1 MKKINPIIENIK
13 IFLEILYSFVLD
25 CLYSDKILKLIPETI
40 KLIPE
45 IIKKIKEIKNVQ
57 FIIKIQL

>member
-1 MKKINPIIENIK
+1 MKKINPIADVIK

-25 CLYSDKILKLIPETI
+25 CLYSDKILKLITENI

-57 FIIKIQL
+57 FIFKIQL